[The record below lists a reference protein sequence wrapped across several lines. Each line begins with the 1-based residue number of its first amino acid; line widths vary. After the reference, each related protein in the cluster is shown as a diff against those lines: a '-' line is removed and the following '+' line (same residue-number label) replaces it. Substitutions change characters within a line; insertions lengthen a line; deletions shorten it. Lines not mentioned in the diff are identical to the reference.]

1 MNPFVLI
8 KRLIFVPK
16 CAACEERLSPF
27 QDKKV
32 LTHGKIC
39 LCTACDKKWAQATA
53 ALCNKCALPAYRCT
67 CTPKLLQKNYVTIP
81 SLFFYDRMA
90 DNTQNRII
98 YTLKRKRNGELVE
111 FLAHELYRH
120 VINELK
126 DREISQESI
135 VFTWIPRSKKSL
147 TKYGFDQGEELAK
160 ALAKLFKTKAVPLFL
175 RRGGKEQKKLDADKR
190 KDNQNNSIVL
200 NRNLI
205 GFPITETRD
214 DISVYLSDKY
224 VLIVDDVITTG
235 ASMRRG
241 IDLVSSV
248 SNRKTVILSIA
259 KVTKN
264 NPQ

>member
-1 MNPFVLI
+1 MV
-8 KRLIFVPK
+8 
-16 CAACEERLSPF
+16 
-27 QDKKV
+27 
-32 LTHGKIC
+32 
-39 LCTACDKKWAQATA
+39 
-53 ALCNKCALPAYRCT
+53 
-67 CTPKLLQKNYVTIP
+67 
-81 SLFFYDRMA
+81 

-98 YTLKRKRNGELVE
+98 YSLKRKRNGELVE

-147 TKYGFDQGEELAK
+147 AKYGFDQGEELAK
-160 ALAKLFKTKAVPLFL
+160 ALAKLFKIKAVPIFL

-190 KDNQNNSIVL
+190 KENQNNSIVL

-214 DISVYLSDKY
+214 DISAYLGDKY
-224 VLIVDDVITTG
+224 VIIVDDIITTG

-241 IDLVSSV
+241 IELISSV
-248 SNRKTVILSIA
+248 SNKETVILSIA
-259 KVTKN
+259 KVSKN
-264 NPQ
+264 HTQ